1 MDQDLALALK
11 LQEEFDREHGDVY
24 VQSSSGQSSSKG
36 GSLSLADES
45 WELMDPNPDIRALFL
60 QYNER
65 FFWGRLAGIEVKWSP
80 RMTLCAGL
88 CVYEGRGGLCSVRL
102 SLPLLKLRPRRDL
115 VQTLLHEMIHAYLFV
130 TDNNKDHDG
139 HGPEFHKH
147 MYRINQEGGVN
158 ITVYHTFHDEVAEY
172 RQHWWRCNGPCQ
184 SRKPYFGYVKRAM
197 NRPPGPRDPWF
208 RDHQNSCNGTF
219 IKVKEPEN
227 YGKKKKKDD
236 GKVGKAMDKSEKKSP
251 SKDIRT
257 FFGKGHV
264 LSSRS
269 PKKNS
274 SSETPISSSESPKHS
289 NVAEK
294 TAANVKNPP
303 KFYDTDSD
311 DELFIDDPQKKLM
324 KQRNSSSDISFD
336 KRDLPE
342 AILRDLL
349 SDSDDELLCGVLE
362 SQENSSTPSTS
373 KACDNVGNVN
383 YISMDCVMVDKGP
396 VTHKPPPSGC
406 QSSPLLGHSSPTKQ
420 NRSSLKYGELIILGY
435 NGHLPSGDKGR
446 KKSKFILGKRA
457 SGNGVKPYRKHVVKN
472 AQAAKALQ
480 DPHSHSVTYTLSRNQ
495 AVVVEYKQDDDTDMF
510 QIGRSSEVPIDFVVM
525 DTIPGHLRSMNDG
538 ITQSTISRFACR
550 ILVDRN
556 PPYTARIY
564 AAGFDSGRNIFL
576 GEKAVKW
583 YVGEE
588 IDGLTTNGVFIMKP
602 QEGFYP
608 PGKPGVWREV
618 SVGGAIYPL
627 RESRSAPL
635 KTNQIK
641 DEDNVLQDGTLID
654 LCGATLLWRSALG
667 LISSPSEHEFE
678 DLVETINAGR
688 PQCPVGLNTLVLPKK
703 GTLGLADRQPYVYLQ
718 CGHVH
723 GQHQWGQKDDKTART
738 CPLCLKDGT
747 FIKLKMG
754 CELSFYADSDPPT
767 HCFNPC
773 GHMASEKTVRYWS
786 ELPVPHGCQGFH
798 AICPFCA
805 TPLSPEAGFIKLIF
819 QDNTD

>member
-1 MDQDLALALK
+1 
-11 LQEEFDREHGDVY
+11 
-24 VQSSSGQSSSKG
+24 
-36 GSLSLADES
+36 
-45 WELMDPNPDIRALFL
+45 
-60 QYNER
+60 
-65 FFWGRLAGIEVKWSP
+65 
-80 RMTLCAGL
+80 
-88 CVYEGRGGLCSVRL
+88 
-102 SLPLLKLRPRRDL
+102 
-115 VQTLLHEMIHAYLFV
+115 
-130 TDNNKDHDG
+130 
-139 HGPEFHKH
+139 
-147 MYRINQEGGVN
+147 
-158 ITVYHTFHDEVAEY
+158 
-172 RQHWWRCNGPCQ
+172 
-184 SRKPYFGYVKRAM
+184 
-197 NRPPGPRDPWF
+197 
-208 RDHQNSCNGTF
+208 
-219 IKVKEPEN
+219 
-227 YGKKKKKDD
+227 
-236 GKVGKAMDKSEKKSP
+236 
-251 SKDIRT
+251 
-257 FFGKGHV
+257 
-264 LSSRS
+264 
-269 PKKNS
+269 
-274 SSETPISSSESPKHS
+274 
-289 NVAEK
+289 
-294 TAANVKNPP
+294 
-303 KFYDTDSD
+303 
-311 DELFIDDPQKKLM
+311 
-324 KQRNSSSDISFD
+324 
-336 KRDLPE
+336 
-342 AILRDLL
+342 
-349 SDSDDELLCGVLE
+349 
-362 SQENSSTPSTS
+362 
-373 KACDNVGNVN
+373 
-383 YISMDCVMVDKGP
+383 MDCVMVDKGP
-396 VTHKPPPSGC
+396 VAHKPPSSSGC
-406 QSSPLLGHSSPTKQ
+406 QSSPLLSQGSPTKQ
-420 NRSSLKYGELIILGY
+420 NRSAIKYGELIILGY

-446 KKSKFILGKRA
+446 KKSKFILGKKP
-457 SGNGVKPYRKHVVKN
+457 SGNGVKPFRKHVVKN

-480 DPHSHSVTYTLSRNQ
+480 DPQSHSVTYTLSRHQ
-495 AVVVEYKQDDDTDMF
+495 AVVVEYKQDEDTDMF
-510 QIGRSSEVPIDFVVM
+510 QIGRSSEPPIDFVVM
-525 DTIPGHLRSMNDG
+525 DTIPGNLRSMNEG

-564 AAGFDSGRNIFL
+564 AAGFDSGKNIFL

-608 PGKPGVWREV
+608 PGKLGVWREV

-678 DLVETINAGR
+678 NLVETINAGR

-703 GTLGLADRQPYVYLQ
+703 GTLGLSDRQPYVYLQ

-786 ELPVPHGCQGFH
+786 ELPVPHGCQGFQ

-805 TPLSPEAGFIKLIF
+805 TPLCAETGFIKLIF